1 VSGRYGSSFQISCGS
16 TQHVIH
22 RDGNRHIDE
31 LWWDGD
37 WHHNDLTTATNAP
50 VPAFNVGAY
59 VFEGQKTQHVIYR
72 GWDDHLHELWWDGEQ
87 HYNHLTVA
95 AGAPSAK

>member
-1 VSGRYGSSFQISCGS
+1 
-16 TQHVIH
+16 
-22 RDGNRHIDE
+22 
-31 LWWDGD
+31 
-37 WHHNDLTTATNAP
+37 
-50 VPAFNVGAY
+50 VGAY